1 MSFIKLFRLQDYQR
15 ISKEKNS
22 NCQDM
27 AQLHGC
33 LYAFFCEVFAS
44 TIGLIHVFLC
54 ERAGTIIL
62 LSIASFYFC
71 CEVSAINTILQD
83 PSSKKDFFNIL
94 VDTRFYKP

>member
-1 MSFIKLFRLQDYQR
+1 
-15 ISKEKNS
+15 
-22 NCQDM
+22 M

-54 ERAGTIIL
+54 ERAGTIVL

-94 VDTRFYKP
+94 VDNSFYIIVSISRNRYNMRIKINPR